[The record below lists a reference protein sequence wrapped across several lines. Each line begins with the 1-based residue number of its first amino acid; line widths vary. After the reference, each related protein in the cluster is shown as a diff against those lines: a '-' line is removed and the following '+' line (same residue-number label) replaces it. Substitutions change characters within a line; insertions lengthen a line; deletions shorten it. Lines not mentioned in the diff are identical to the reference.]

1 MLLEPAME
9 SLIALAQMAAERF
22 FTVPVGEPGV
32 KTGGAAIGARGE

>member
-1 MLLEPAME
+1 ME
-9 SLIALAQMAAERF
+9 SLIASRNGCERF